1 MLLRGSTLRNTDC
14 AFGIAIFT
22 GHETKVMKNSAQAL
36 PKWSNLEGKGNTAI
50 YIVLMSQLIIAI
62 IAAWFGS

>member
-1 MLLRGSTLRNTDC
+1 
-14 AFGIAIFT
+14 
-22 GHETKVMKNSAQAL
+22 MKNSAQAL